1 MTGLRSTPPMLVTLI
16 VNVTLVEG
24 APLLGETVLLTT
36 RDGGLISRVVLVSCQ
51 RFNVVKAIFLFAC
64 LMPQIHEND
73 ECIIRYFTH
82 DTTLVVSL

>member
-1 MTGLRSTPPMLVTLI
+1 
-16 VNVTLVEG
+16 
-24 APLLGETVLLTT
+24 
-36 RDGGLISRVVLVSCQ
+36 VSCQ

-82 DTTLVVSL
+82 DTTLGEGWACGTFHYKKGPEQKAGRSGRLLFLFPISINLSEAILARFFSG